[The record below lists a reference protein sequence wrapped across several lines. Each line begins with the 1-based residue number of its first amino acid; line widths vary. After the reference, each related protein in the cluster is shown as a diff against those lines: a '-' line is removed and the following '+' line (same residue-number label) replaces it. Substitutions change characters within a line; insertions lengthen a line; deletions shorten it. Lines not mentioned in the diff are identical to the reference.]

1 LIKNIIARRYASALL
16 ELIKEDELSH
26 FEKEI
31 IALQTILNDEP
42 EIEEFLVSPIV
53 EDEHKTEII
62 GLLVR
67 EFDEKEVLHNFL
79 NVLVEK
85 ERIFFL
91 ADILKELISRI
102 HKKLGIFDF
111 EVKTAHDLDEETS
124 ENIKNFISKY
134 VDGKIIFKHTIDTH
148 IRGGFLAYNDELAVN
163 ASIRNNLD
171 ALKREF

>member
-16 ELIKEDELSH
+16 ELIKKDDLQN

-31 IALQTILNDEP
+31 IALQTILQDEP

-67 EFDEKEVLHNFL
+67 EFDASEVLHNFL
-79 NVLVEK
+79 NVLVDK
-85 ERIFFL
+85 ERIFFI
-91 ADILKELISRI
+91 ADILKELVSRI
-102 HKKLGIFDF
+102 HRKLGIFDF
-111 EVKTAHDLDEETS
+111 ELKTAHDLDEQTS
-124 ENIKNFISKY
+124 ENIKKFISKY
-134 VDGKIIFKHTIDTH
+134 VDGKIIFKHTIDRN

>member
-1 LIKNIIARRYASALL
+1 MIKNIIARRYSSALL
-16 ELIKEDELSH
+16 ELIKDDELSH
-26 FEKEI
+26 FENEI
-31 IALQTILNDEP
+31 TALQTILSDEP

-53 EDEHKTEII
+53 EDAHKTEII
-62 GLLVR
+62 GLLVN
-67 EFDEKEVLHNFL
+67 EFDAAEVLHNFL

-85 ERIFFL
+85 ERIFFI

-111 EVKTAHDLDEETS
+111 ELKTAHDLDEETS
-124 ENIKNFISKY
+124 EKIKKFISKY
-134 VDGKIIFKHTIDTH
+134 VDGKIIFKHTIDQR

-163 ASIRNNLD
+163 ASVRSNLD